1 MLTYIVGS
9 LKDRVVAAWKD
20 SKRSFLM
27 RQAIFTDSFHFL
39 RFCKDGLT
47 RYGKSAYHLTMDT
60 QTAISK
66 AGGVTALSKLLG
78 ISRAAIYQWGAS
90 VPEGRFYQLK
100 VLRPEWF
107 E

>member
-1 MLTYIVGS
+1 
-9 LKDRVVAAWKD
+9 
-20 SKRSFLM
+20 M

-47 RYGKSAYHLTMDT
+47 RYGKNAYHLTMDT

-107 E
+107 EE